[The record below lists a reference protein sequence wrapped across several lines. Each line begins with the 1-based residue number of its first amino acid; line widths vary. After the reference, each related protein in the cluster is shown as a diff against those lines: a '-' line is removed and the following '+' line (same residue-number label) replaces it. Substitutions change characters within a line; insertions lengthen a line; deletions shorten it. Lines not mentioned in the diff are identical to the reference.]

1 MIKQVRKQG
10 VKESTGVRTE
20 HLAQIR
26 YKAAIKARD
35 QKLNILLQ
43 ERDMMMNKL
52 YASASDRGG
61 YHSQGGDHNSARFN

>member
-35 QKLNILLQ
+35 QKLNILL
-43 ERDMMMNKL
+43 
-52 YASASDRGG
+52 
-61 YHSQGGDHNSARFN
+61 